1 MENLKALI
9 SNVLDNSESL
19 CLDSPED
26 KSTLLDSIMD
36 ALVSEGADVQVD
48 NDGQLVV
55 YTGVFQ
61 ESNQMKAIP
70 SFRFAT
76 SALWYIRHHNLD
88 ANIQF
93 NKRTGQYDII
103 PWLNESAPVY
113 KVAEE

>member
-1 MENLKALI
+1 MESLKTLI

-19 CLDSPED
+19 CLDSSED
-26 KSTLLDSIMD
+26 KNTLLDSIMD

-61 ESNQMKAIP
+61 ENNQMK

-76 SALWYIRHHNLD
+76 SALWYIRHNNLD

-93 NKRTGQYDII
+93 NKCTGEYDII
-103 PWLNESAPVY
+103 PWLNESTPVD
-113 KVAEE
+113 KVVED